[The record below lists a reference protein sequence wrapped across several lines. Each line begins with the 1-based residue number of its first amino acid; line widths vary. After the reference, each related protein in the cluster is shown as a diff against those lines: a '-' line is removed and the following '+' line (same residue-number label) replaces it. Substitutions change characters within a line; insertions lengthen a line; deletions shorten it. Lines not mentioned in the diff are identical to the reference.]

1 MLALAVQSIVSSVE
15 HVGQLTCLRDAAIQ
29 SNKLYRTHVH
39 KKSPSKEVALSTES
53 ISQSHD
59 MSGTSST
66 DRFVVSPAKT
76 EQWIPGQNRDA
87 GRGGKEV
94 GYGACGVELKIHH
107 SLNPLLFIDCR
118 EGNRKVHIVTG
129 FNVNNNY
136 WLIKRNTLSNRNI
149 LNDREDNEMRGGIIS
164 FADYEKGRRR
174 V

>member
-1 MLALAVQSIVSSVE
+1 M
-15 HVGQLTCLRDAAIQ
+15 
-29 SNKLYRTHVH
+29 
-39 KKSPSKEVALSTES
+39 ALSTES

-164 FADYEKGRRR
+164 FADYEQGIRR